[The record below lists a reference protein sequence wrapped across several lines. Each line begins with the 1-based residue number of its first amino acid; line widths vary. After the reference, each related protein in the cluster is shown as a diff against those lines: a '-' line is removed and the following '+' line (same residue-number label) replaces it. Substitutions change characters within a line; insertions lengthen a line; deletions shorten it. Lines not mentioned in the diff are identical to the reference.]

1 MVAVKLKVKNLLLR
15 EAVTQGR
22 SEKKIL
28 EVLQNSAPS
37 QSRPFVKRKGIQ

>member
-28 EVLQNSAPS
+28 QNSAPS